1 MIGLLEYDRA
11 DELLRG
17 LLRDADASGDDATAS
32 LALEALGTIATRRG
46 REAVARDL
54 LVDAV
59 ARGETPD
66 PTERT
71 QLYWDLA
78 RIHSGLGEADAAI
91 DLLQSAL
98 DRLGDDSDLAVRAN

>member
-1 MIGLLEYDRA
+1 MDDRLQEAQLLIGLLEYDQA

-17 LLRDADASGDDATAS
+17 VLRDADASEDDATAS

-46 REAVARDL
+46 REAVAPDL
-54 LVDAV
+54 LVEAV
-59 ARGETPD
+59 VRGDTPD

-78 RIHSGLGEADAAI
+78 RIHSGLGEADAA
-91 DLLQSAL
+91 
-98 DRLGDDSDLAVRAN
+98 